1 MIGNELLAKAC
12 VANGK
17 SAGEAAIAYKVS
29 YQQPRT
35 PEEDVKIR
43 IAQLG
48 HENDMLRM
56 ERDLQNMGR
65 NRKEAGLSQG
75 SRAISTGQSK
85 MGQKNVVMTEC
96 NECKF

>member
-35 PEEDVKIR
+35 PEEEVKIR

-75 SRAISTGQSK
+75 QQSHIYRTVK
-85 MGQKNVVMTEC
+85 DGTE
-96 NECKF
+96 ECGYD